1 MNADRQQLHNVIHQV
16 YISYKN
22 EEKIQENGTHV
33 EDIDTFHEKWDAHL
47 VLERLLIHFRFY
59 GYFCIDIFIV
69 GMKRVLAITACSINS
84 SNYTALMT
92 STKVYFSSTRLLQYN
107 VYRSNISRI
116 IFPELNRLTSV
127 FDKPRTKPISRNAGH
142 SEDFKTNIDNF
153 LYFHVTIL

>member
-1 MNADRQQLHNVIHQV
+1 MRR
-16 YISYKN
+16 S
-22 EEKIQENGTHV
+22 
-33 EDIDTFHEKWDAHL
+33 FSP
-47 VLERLLIHFRFY
+47 LEAPYSLSILRLLLYRY
-59 GYFCIDIFIV
+59 LYCRYETGASYYC
-69 GMKRVLAITACSINS
+69 CSINS